1 MMKSGV
7 FTIFLLLSSGLHLS
21 KANSV
26 EDRCRVKVEL
36 FYDTFCPDVIDFIQ
50 GKLYPAWEELS
61 DIMEIHWKPY
71 GFTQVSVLSVDKF
84 QDLNFRLRIIW
95 TYIFFAQEYEIRETH
110 FNYFILW
117 ISLFSKIVPNLCQL
131 IS

>member
-1 MMKSGV
+1 MLITLENIIQAVHSSKSADKMMKSGV
-7 FTIFLLLSSGLHLS
+7 FTVFLLLSSGLHLS

-71 GFTQVSVLSVDKF
+71 GFTQVSVLSVEKF
-84 QDLNFRLRIIW
+84 QDLNFRLRII
-95 TYIFFAQEYEIRETH
+95 
-110 FNYFILW
+110 
-117 ISLFSKIVPNLCQL
+117 
-131 IS
+131 

>member
-1 MMKSGV
+1 MEKESCTRIGRSYLCMLITLENIIQAVHSSKSESADKMMKRGV
-7 FTIFLLLSSGLHLS
+7 FTIFLFLSSGLHLS
-21 KANSV
+21 MANSV

-71 GFTQVSVLSVDKF
+71 GFTQVSVLSEDKF
-84 QDLNFRLRIIW
+84 QDLNFRLRII
-95 TYIFFAQEYEIRETH
+95 
-110 FNYFILW
+110 
-117 ISLFSKIVPNLCQL
+117 
-131 IS
+131 

>member
-7 FTIFLLLSSGLHLS
+7 FTVFLFLSSGLHLS

-50 GKLYPAWEELS
+50 GKLYPVWEELS

-71 GFTQVSVLSVDKF
+71 GFTQGSVLSENKL
-84 QDLNFRLRIIW
+84 QYMNFRLCI
-95 TYIFFAQEYEIRETH
+95 
-110 FNYFILW
+110 N
-117 ISLFSKIVPNLCQL
+117 
-131 IS
+131 